1 MARRNTD
8 HGDGGD
14 REPRSSSRPG
24 GRPASRAPVGRGR
37 GGVRGA
43 SRGRVAGPLGPSDA
57 PSDRPAQVGAE
68 IRRALQSELA
78 RGLNDPRIQGLVS
91 ITGVEVLPDLSEA
104 RVRVSVMPEERAP
117 LALSGLR
124 AAAGFLRRRLMD
136 ETRIHR
142 VPRLVFEADES
153 IKRQARLDEAIRAG
167 GHAVDGGARA
177 AEASGEVS
185 GEGPDRT
192 ASEPENEAR

>member
-1 MARRNTD
+1 MARRHTD
-8 HGDGGD
+8 HGDGGG
-14 REPRSSSRPG
+14 REPRVSSRSN
-24 GRPASRAPVGRGR
+24 SRAPSRSDGAAARGR
-37 GGVRGA
+37 ARGA
-43 SRGRVAGPLGPSDA
+43 ARGRVSGPLGPSDA

-91 ITGVEVLPDLSEA
+91 ITGVTVLPDLSEA
-104 RVRVSVMPEERAP
+104 RVRVSVMPEERSP

-142 VPRLVFEADES
+142 VPRLIFESDES

-167 GHAVDGGARA
+167 GPEVVGGERA
-177 AEASGEVS
+177 GDAPD
-185 GEGPDRT
+185 EGPDR
-192 ASEPENEAR
+192 AAPESENATR

>member
-1 MARRNTD
+1 M
-8 HGDGGD
+8 
-14 REPRSSSRPG
+14 
-24 GRPASRAPVGRGR
+24 V
-37 GGVRGA
+37 
-43 SRGRVAGPLGPSDA
+43 GPLGPSDA

-68 IRRALQSELA
+68 IRRALQAALA

-91 ITGVEVLPDLSEA
+91 ITGVEVLPDLTEA

-142 VPRLVFEADES
+142 VPRLVFEGDES

-167 GHAVDGGARA
+167 GQAVADGARA
-177 AEASGEVS
+177 DEATDTPAVDATTV
-185 GEGPDRT
+185 GPDH
-192 ASEPENEAR
+192 AAPESENAAR

>member
-8 HGDGGD
+8 HGEGGD
-14 REPRSSSRPG
+14 PEPRSTSSSS
-24 GRPASRAPVGRGR
+24 GRSPSRSAAGRGR
-37 GGVRGA
+37 GGTRGP
-43 SRGRVAGPLGPSDA
+43 SRGRVVGPLGPADA

-167 GHAVDGGARA
+167 GPAVDGGERA
-177 AEASGEVS
+177 GEES

-192 ASEPENEAR
+192 APESENETR